1 MKVKIIYFVI
11 DAKTVNA
18 VAVVKH
24 AKIAMDVVIRL
35 I

>member
-1 MKVKIIYFVI
+1 MKIIYFVI
-11 DAKTVNA
+11 NAKTVNA

-24 AKIAMDVVIRL
+24 AKIAMGAVIHL